1 MKVKNK
7 KKSMKTVFICA
18 ICLIICVIL
27 IFIIKNKK
35 KQDNTV
41 IEKNISSQVIEQ
53 DIEQQENVIKE
64 VNDDIY
70 SMREKKSELEMQLKE
85 LRVSVTN
92 NSNNEAVDNSK
103 MEELKNQIKE
113 LENQIEIKQKEQNE
127 KVKKVTSLYEQKASV
142 KK

>member
-127 KVKKVTSLYEQKASV
+127 KVKKVTSLYEQKDSV